1 MTTWC
6 RPALPARPPAA
17 PAVRASPG
25 WTPAPMQNPGKDCDV
40 SLRPL
45 RPAPRPSA
53 CWPPSDR
60 ARGAA
65 RVSPAGT
72 RPRSSYSQGLALWL
86 TLNLP
91 PLPTP
96 GPSQRAPGLQLS
108 PRLPPFGAPPPPLS
122 LTSGS
127 ARLPR
132 SPRPTEG
139 PPHPPPAGGLC
150 ASLPRATLPRLGA
163 SQRGAPG
170 ALQPEATLARHQVTS
185 LCAGVQGL
193 ARPRPRCAPIRAL
206 TRAFR
211 LLAAPRSL
219 LVWGR
224 GPPSCGRN
232 QKF

>member
-1 MTTWC
+1 M
-6 RPALPARPPAA
+6 R
-17 PAVRASPG
+17 
-25 WTPAPMQNPGKDCDV
+25 NPGKDCDV

-45 RPAPRPSA
+45 RSAPRPSA

-65 RVSPAGT
+65 RVGHGDTFRSRSP
-72 RPRSSYSQGLALWL
+72 YSQGLALWL

-108 PRLPPFGAPPPPLS
+108 PRLPPFGAPPPPLP

-139 PPHPPPAGGLC
+139 PQHPPAGGLC

-170 ALQPEATLARHQVTS
+170 ALQPEATLARHQFTS

-193 ARPRPRCAPIRAL
+193 ARPRPRCALLRPHPGTY
-206 TRAFR
+206 TRVPVIGSTPF
-211 LLAAPRSL
+211 LAGVGPRSPL
-219 LVWGR
+219 LWSKPEVLGSLLEQFWT
-224 GPPSCGRN
+224 
-232 QKF
+232 